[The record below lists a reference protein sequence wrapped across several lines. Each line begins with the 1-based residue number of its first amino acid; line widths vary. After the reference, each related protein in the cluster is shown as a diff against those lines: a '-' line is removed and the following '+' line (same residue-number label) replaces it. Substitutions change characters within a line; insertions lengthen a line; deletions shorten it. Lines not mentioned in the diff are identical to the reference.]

1 MSAKEI
7 FEKANASYFENNERI
22 TIEFY
27 NRNSDDY
34 DFIEFDK
41 QCKTLSVSIDQFS
54 LRKYNFDFETL
65 FQAINKQIEEL
76 CGDEIL
82 KKNGNK

>member
-1 MSAKEI
+1 MSAKEM
-7 FEKANASYFENNERI
+7 FEKADASYFENDERI

-41 QCKTLSVSIDQFS
+41 QCKTLSVSIDQFN
-54 LRKYNFDFETL
+54 LKKYNFDFETL
-65 FQAINKQIEEL
+65 FKAINKQIEEL
-76 CGDEIL
+76 GW
-82 KKNGNK
+82 NK

>member
-1 MSAKEI
+1 MSAKEM
-7 FEKANASYFENNERI
+7 FEKADASYFENDERI

-41 QCKTLSVSIDQFS
+41 QCKTLSVSIDQFN
-54 LRKYNFDFETL
+54 LKKYNFDFKTL
-65 FQAINKQIEEL
+65 FKAINKQIEEL
-76 CGDEIL
+76 GW
-82 KKNGNK
+82 NK

>member
-1 MSAKEI
+1 MSAKEM
-7 FEKANASYFENNERI
+7 FEKTDASYFENNERI

-54 LRKYNFDFETL
+54 LRKYHFDFELL
-65 FQAINKQIEEL
+65 FKAINKQIEEL
-76 CGDEIL
+76 GW
-82 KKNGNK
+82 K